1 MSEEQF
7 SGLLVRKEF
16 PRSAKYDAHWV
27 LQNQMGLHP
36 LWLTEWLCQVMPLKA
51 GMRVL
56 DLGCGKVL
64 SSIFLAKEYGVQV
77 WATDL
82 WIAAEENRQR
92 IEAMGVE
99 PQVFPI
105 HADAR
110 MLPYANEF
118 FDAIICI
125 DAYIYFGTDDLYL
138 DYLHRFL
145 KPGGRLGVVL
155 PGLMQEV
162 KGSLPEHLRPFW
174 AQECWSW
181 HTVTW
186 WKEHWDRTELLNIE
200 VADTMPDGV
209 GAWLQWKR
217 ARQAAGDNR
226 PSVQTD
232 IGVMEQDRG
241 EYMGFMRI
249 VGSRR

>member
-1 MSEEQF
+1 MSAEKLVA
-7 SGLLVRKEF
+7 LLSREEF
-16 PRSAKYDAHWV
+16 PRSAKYDPHWV

-36 LWLTEWLCQVMPLKA
+36 LWLTEWLCQALPLKA

-56 DLGCGKVL
+56 DLGCGKGL

-92 IEAMGVE
+92 FEEMQVDQ
-99 PQVFPI
+99 QVFPI

-110 MLPYANEF
+110 MLPYAKEF

-138 DYLHRFL
+138 DYLHRFI
-145 KPGGRLGVVL
+145 KPEGRLGVVL
-155 PGLMQEV
+155 PGFMQEV
-162 KGSLPEHLRPFW
+162 KGSLPAHLRPFW

-181 HTVTW
+181 HTIAW
-186 WKEHWDRTELLNIE
+186 WKEHWGRTELLRIE
-200 VADTMPDGV
+200 VADTMPDGI
-209 GAWLQWKR
+209 GAWFQWKR
-217 ARQAAGDNR
+217 ARQAAGDHR

-232 IGVMEQDRG
+232 IEVMERDRG
-241 EYMGFMRI
+241 EYMGFMRL
-249 VGSRR
+249 VGSRK